1 VIRVSV
7 VASSEIVRA
16 GLLALLRASLAISVA
31 GSYATLSDVEESEE
45 ESILLIDSDNG
56 DEPPSGAIL
65 LTHTTEVGPIQDAL
79 RAGVR
84 AILPRTAS
92 GPEIIAAIEAVATR
106 LTVLHPDAVQA
117 LLNAA
122 NHSTRD
128 LPPAPQQPLTPREI
142 EVLRLLSDGQGNKAI
157 AWKLSISEHTVK
169 FHIASLFAKLNV
181 STRTEAVTMGVRL
194 GLIML

>member
-16 GLLALLRASLAISVA
+16 GLLALLRTSPAISVA
-31 GSYATLSDVEESEE
+31 GGYASLAEVAESDE
-45 ESILLIDSDNG
+45 ESILLIDSDSD
-56 DEPPSGAIL
+56 DEPPSGAVL
-65 LTHTTEVGPIQDAL
+65 LTDTTEATAIQEHL

-84 AILPRTAS
+84 AILPRSAG
-92 GPEIIAAIEAVATR
+92 GPEIIAAIESAAAR
-106 LTVLHPDAVQA
+106 LVVLHPDMIQS
-117 LLNAA
+117 LLAA
-122 NHSTRD
+122 PPHSARD
-128 LPPAPQQPLTPREI
+128 LPPAPQQPLSPREI

-169 FHIASLFAKLNV
+169 FHVASLFSKLNV
-181 STRTEAVTMGVRL
+181 STRTEAVTMGIRL